1 MLDKFERVER
11 WLSGAQEEFLDIIL
25 DLDKTTTIDD
35 DKWSSDRGSYGRTL
49 IFEKGKL
56 VEKFAVN
63 FSSIK
68 GDKLPPSATDK
79 RPDLSGKP
87 FRAVGLSIVYHPAN
101 PFVPTAHEN
110 LRFFNSELNGNDVW
124 WFGGGFDLT
133 PYFGFKEDCKK
144 WHQSAKKVC
153 DEFDPSVYKEFKRN
167 CDEYFFIRHRDERR
181 GIGGIFFDD
190 LNGWPF
196 NVCFDFIKSVNKC
209 FSTEYFEIFQKRS
222 ATKYDKNEKN
232 FQLYRR
238 GRYGEFNLVYDRGT
252 LFGLQFGGRIQS
264 ILASLPPMV
273 SWPYS
278 AKETN
283 QKYEKKLLN
292 EFLAVEDWVNY

>member
-11 WLSGAQEEFLDIIL
+11 WLSSAQEEFLDIIL

-110 LRFFNSELNGNDVW
+110 LRFFYSELNGNDVW
-124 WFGGGFDLT
+124 WWRWF
-133 PYFGFKEDCKK
+133 
-144 WHQSAKKVC
+144 
-153 DEFDPSVYKEFKRN
+153 
-167 CDEYFFIRHRDERR
+167 
-181 GIGGIFFDD
+181 
-190 LNGWPF
+190 
-196 NVCFDFIKSVNKC
+196 
-209 FSTEYFEIFQKRS
+209 
-222 ATKYDKNEKN
+222 
-232 FQLYRR
+232 
-238 GRYGEFNLVYDRGT
+238 
-252 LFGLQFGGRIQS
+252 
-264 ILASLPPMV
+264 
-273 SWPYS
+273 
-278 AKETN
+278 
-283 QKYEKKLLN
+283 
-292 EFLAVEDWVNY
+292 